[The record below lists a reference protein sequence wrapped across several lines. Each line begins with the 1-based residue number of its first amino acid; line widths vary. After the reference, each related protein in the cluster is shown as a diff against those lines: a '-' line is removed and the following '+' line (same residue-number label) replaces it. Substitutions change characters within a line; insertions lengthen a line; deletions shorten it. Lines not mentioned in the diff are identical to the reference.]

1 MTYCI
6 MPNLY
11 NVLILKITDFL
22 DDDDAIKLLD
32 NISYSYGKLHKFYK
46 LKNTINFNDILKF
59 NKPRGLSLHFS
70 L

>member
-22 DDDDAIKLLD
+22 DDVDAIKLLD

-46 LKNTINFNDILKF
+46 FKYIIKINGI
-59 NKPRGLSLHFS
+59 FS
-70 L
+70 NSYVT